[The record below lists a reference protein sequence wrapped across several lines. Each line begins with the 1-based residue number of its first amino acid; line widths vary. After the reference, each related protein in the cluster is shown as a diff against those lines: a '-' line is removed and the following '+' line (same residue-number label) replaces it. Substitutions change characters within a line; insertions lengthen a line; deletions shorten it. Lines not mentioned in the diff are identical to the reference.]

1 MSEPLE
7 EQQTT
12 EAPATGLLHREF
24 AAKVTAGDGRT
35 VDVKIV
41 PYGEQIEHND
51 GLGGV
56 PKGVMYREEWA
67 AGAFDHQLS
76 AANRVL
82 ANCEHE
88 RGIRG
93 VVGHGLVL
101 RSDPDGLYGSFKIHD
116 TDAGTTA
123 LTLIREGIFDSVS
136 LEAHARKAVKTA
148 AGVIR
153 RVKADLVGVSFSR
166 FGAYPSAKVLAIR
179 EEAEIVDEDLVP
191 VDMDPELVARL
202 RARGVV
208 LPDRYQAHPDTNG
221 HPGETGTPEDGTRQ
235 TETKPTSE
243 EQR

>member
-1 MSEPLE
+1 MSDPLE
-7 EQQTT
+7 EQH
-12 EAPATGLLHREF
+12 ADGLLHREF
-24 AAKVTAGDGRT
+24 AAKVTAGEGRT
-35 VDVKIV
+35 VDVRIV

-56 PKGVMYREEWA
+56 PVGVMYREEWA
-67 AGAFDHQLS
+67 PGAFDHQLS

-93 VVGHGLVL
+93 VVGHGLAL
-101 RSDPDGLYGSFKIHD
+101 TSGPDALYGSFKMHD

-136 LEAHARKAVKTA
+136 LEARARSAVKTA

-153 RVKADLVGVSFSR
+153 RTKADLVGVSFSR

-179 EEAEIVDEDLVP
+179 EQAQPIFDEALLPVEI
-191 VDMDPELVARL
+191 DPELIERCRQLGIRL
-202 RARGVV
+202 
-208 LPDRYQAHPDTNG
+208 PQRYAHPDT
-221 HPGETGTPEDGTRQ
+221 EGTPAEAGTPDAPAPA
-235 TETKPTSE
+235 PTDNPSE
-243 EQR
+243 ESE

>member
-1 MSEPLE
+1 MSEQLE
-7 EQQTT
+7 EQQT

-24 AAKVTAGDGRT
+24 SAKVTAGDGRT

-67 AGAFDHQLS
+67 PGSFDHQLS

-88 RGIRG
+88 RGING
-93 VVGHGLVL
+93 VIGHGLAL
-101 RSDPDGLYGSFKIHD
+101 TSGSDGLYGSFKIHQ
-116 TDAGTTA
+116 TAGGDTA
-123 LTLIREGIFDSVS
+123 LELIREGIFDSVS
-136 LEAHARKAVKTA
+136 LEARARSAVKTA

-153 RVKADLVGVSFSR
+153 RTKADLVGVSFSR

-179 EEAEIVDEDLVP
+179 EQAQPIFDEALLPVEI
-191 VDMDPELVARL
+191 DPELIERCRQL
-202 RARGVV
+202 GIK
-208 LPDRYQAHPDTNG
+208 LPQRYAHPDT
-221 HPGETGTPEDGTRQ
+221 EGTPAEGTPDAPAPAPSDTS
-235 TETKPTSE
+235 TEESE
-243 EQR
+243 